1 MTQVRELAVAVT
13 RLVAGRTDLL
23 RCRFAVSPLWE
34 TVNAVRA
41 FADPRSRPYL
51 GPWWER
57 VRDLRPPAEL
67 LAMQSPRGYIP
78 DFLSQPPDGAAPSA
92 EAELDRVRATPP
104 ARVAAELARVDL
116 GRCVEPAA
124 VRAMLEDPEAARDR
138 LADQLEEAWRSL
150 VLPWWPRVRELIDAD
165 IEYRSRLLA
174 AYGLGHVV
182 GGLHERIRW
191 AGDAIVIDPAGDDLE
206 RGLGGDGL
214 ILMPS
219 AFVWPSVTAIV
230 DPPWRPTLVYPAR
243 GIGALLGGRTS
254 PPAPLAR
261 LLGRTRALLLTDLG
275 EPASTAT
282 LAARH
287 GLAPSTVSAHLSAL
301 ANAGLLTR
309 RRQGYEVRYRRT
321 LLGRALAEGLLPG
334 E

>member
-1 MTQVRELAVAVT
+1 MAVM
-13 RLVAGRTDLL
+13 RLVAGRADLL
-23 RCRFAVSPLWE
+23 RCRFAFSPLWE

-41 FADPRSRPYL
+41 FVDTRSRPYL

-57 VRDLRPPAEL
+57 VRELRPPAEL
-67 LAMQSPRGYIP
+67 LAMQSPRGYNP
-78 DFLSQPPDGAAPSA
+78 DFLSQPPEGAAPSV
-92 EAELDRVRATPP
+92 EAELARVRATPP
-104 ARVAAELARVDL
+104 ARVAAELARVDPD
-116 GRCVEPAA
+116 RCVDPAA
-124 VRAMLEDPEAARDR
+124 VRAMLADPEAARDR
-138 LADQLEEAWRSL
+138 LAGQLADAWRTL

-182 GGLHERIRW
+182 GGLHERIHW
-191 AGDAIVIDPAGDDLE
+191 ADGAVVIAPAVEDLE
-206 RGLGGDGL
+206 RELGGDGL

-219 AFVWPSVTAIV
+219 AFVWPNVTAIV
-230 DPPWRPTLVYPAR
+230 DPPWRPTVVYPAR
-243 GIGALLGGRTS
+243 GIGALLGGRAS

-261 LLGRTRALLLTDLG
+261 LLGRTRALLLADLA
-275 EPASTAT
+275 EPASTAA

-301 ANAGLLTR
+301 AGAGLLTR
-309 RRQGYEVRYRRT
+309 RRQGHEVRYRCT
-321 LLGRALAEGLLPG
+321 PLGRALAEGLLPG